1 MYSVIVITLDI
12 SVFPSDQEI
21 NSYPSSAVA
30 VRVTSVPSWY
40 SPDPV
45 TVPPSPV
52 SVKVYT
58 GINSNKASIVVSS
71 SMVMVMVCSSEPLD
85 QETNL

>member
-1 MYSVIVITLDI
+1 MSSVIVITLDI

-30 VRVTSVPSWY
+30 VRVTSVSSCY

-45 TVPPSPV
+45 TVPPSPSV
-52 SVKVYT
+52 SDT
-58 GINSNKASIVVSS
+58 GINSVAVIEILEDIVI
-71 SMVMVMVCSSEPLD
+71 
-85 QETNL
+85 ETGLLVIPFDHD